1 MRGWGTKRGRGARGL
16 ANGAGKRPRQ
26 EQQCKQSTPAGTCR
40 SYPSDVALGPGRF
53 AGMAFFDRGRRNR
66 ARNQQRESLGAALGG
81 GRLPGSD
88 EADVHT
94 FGLLD
99 LATRRVGGLAILCM
113 KGWPPR
119 EPGTPPWGGGACAH
133 AIRGRRRPAR
143 DLKKYVFGDAIGTT
157 SPGLRHPDRSLC

>member
-1 MRGWGTKRGRGARGL
+1 MPELAPTRRTRPSSL
-16 ANGAGKRPRQ
+16 ANGSGKRPRQ
-26 EQQCKQSTPAGTCR
+26 KQQCKQSTPAGTCR

-53 AGMAFFDRGRRNR
+53 AGMASFDRGRRNR
-66 ARNQQRESLGAALGG
+66 ARNQQRESLGAALG

-119 EPGTPPWGGGACAH
+119 EPGTPPCR
-133 AIRGRRRPAR
+133 IRA
-143 DLKKYVFGDAIGTT
+143 LIEAALTV
-157 SPGLRHPDRSLC
+157 S